1 MTMPIKYAKHKSNN
15 RVGWTI
21 AIVWVISVTIGSPIV
36 LGLNTSPQRTPELCI
51 FYNSDFIIYSSLG
64 SFYIPCLLMVFLYY
78 RIFKAIHDR
87 AKKSIGSGS
96 SKPLPSS
103 GTTGAGVKSQVG
115 TGLGAGGSAAVAGVP
130 SGPSTIP
137 VKTGNAV
144 KQGIATVKHQNSS
157 ADTAV
162 VIENISLTA
171 RLKNNESPSFLEAT
185 TSTASSSNVET
196 GKDDNERGGSN
207 RLPLIRENTTTGTG
221 NSDGQECEG
230 DDDDGDEE
238 SEEDDDDYLPGCDS
252 DIEAVECKVIK
263 NKQAHSLIRECVVNV
278 VQVDVK
284 RSCPVAVH
292 ETELEI
298 EDEEDMGGT
307 RVALQR
313 RATRNG
319 NPDSGYAPSNAE
331 ESQFCV
337 RNVHV
342 LECEDSITS
351 DKKKKRN
358 KKKCTRGESPSL
370 KLERE
375 SEGMSS
381 SRLTTPLDDDHLGQ
395 EDEEEEEDE
404 DETSAGIPDSKP
416 AAPVQQLNAKKILTS
431 GHESTIPITT
441 NSSGSV
447 AGAGGT
453 GALPP
458 SSISQVAGTTTQDN
472 LTTNIKKKSRFKL
485 GRKHKTSSKKK
496 KREKASAKRERKATK
511 TLAIVLGMN
520 TNTDISSNIRIRS
533 ILCIIFHSFLPF
545 ILLSSLLHFSS
556 FDPSLFPY
564 FLIPR
569 EQNTE

>member
-64 SFYIPCLLMVFLYY
+64 SFYIPCILMVYLYY
-78 RIFKAIHDR
+78 RIFKAIRDR

-103 GTTGAGVKSQVG
+103 GATVGVKSQG
-115 TGLGAGGSAAVAGVP
+115 TGLTGAAAATP
-130 SGPSTIP
+130 ASGQPSTIP
-137 VKTGNAV
+137 VKSGNAV
-144 KQGIATVKHQNSS
+144 KQGASTAKYQNSS
-157 ADTAV
+157 ADTAI

-196 GKDDNERGGSN
+196 GRDENEKEQCN
-207 RLPLIRENTTTGTG
+207 RLPLIRETTTTGTG
-221 NSDGQECEG
+221 NSDGQECE
-230 DDDDGDEE
+230 DYDEDDEE
-238 SEEDDDDYLPGCDS
+238 SEEDDDDYHPGCGS

-263 NKQAHSLIRECVVNV
+263 NKRAHSLIRECVVNV

-284 RSCPVAVH
+284 RSCPVAREGVH

-298 EDEEDMGGT
+298 DEDEDGGT
-307 RVALQR
+307 RVASQR
-313 RATRNG
+313 VGATRNG

-342 LECEDSITS
+342 LEECEDITSS
-351 DKKKKRN
+351 DKKKS
-358 KKKCTRGESPSL
+358 TSGSPSL
-370 KLERE
+370 KLERD
-375 SEGMSS
+375 GRGILSS
-381 SRLTTPLDDDHLGQ
+381 FPRLTLHEDDHLGQ

-404 DETSAGIPDSKP
+404 DETSAGIPERNST
-416 AAPVQQLNAKKILTS
+416 VQQLNAKKILPS
-431 GHESTIPITT
+431 GHESTIPITST
-441 NSSGSV
+441 TGSAV
-447 AGAGGT
+447 AGTT
-453 GALPP
+453 GIIPNLPP

-520 TNTDISSNIRIRS
+520 ISPSMVDKN
-533 ILCIIFHSFLPF
+533 ILCIFLLCF
-545 ILLSSLLHFSS
+545 ISLLLTRH
-556 FDPSLFPY
+556 
-564 FLIPR
+564 FLIPC
-569 EQNTE
+569 EQN